1 MSSNKMY
8 FTALLGP
15 FRFLMNVKKNFL
27 FPLAS
32 FKQTGIEVPYLPQK
46 QANTLILETL
56 CIKP

>member
-1 MSSNKMY
+1 MY

-27 FPLAS
+27 FPSAS
-32 FKQTGIEVPYLPQK
+32 FKQTGIEVPYLHQK